1 MATILK
7 PLTLLLRWFWRA
19 EQARA
24 FKEAKQLLTVS
35 PVLVHYD
42 TTLPLRL
49 ATDASAYGVGAVI
62 SHIGADGEERPI
74 AFASRTLECNY
85 AQIEKEALGIV
96 FGVCKFHQYLY
107 GRKFILL
114 TDHKPLTT
122 IFGSKR
128 GVPALAAARLQC
140 WAVQLA
146 AYEYDIEFC
155 PTARH
160 ANADGLSR
168 LPLGGSY
175 VEEGPEVRVFQVR
188 QLESQWWTSGKQHNQ
203 TKFCLRFCILREKD
217 GHTRPRRSETVLQS
231 TAGDIN

>member
-1 MATILK
+1 M
-7 PLTLLLRWFWRA
+7 
-19 EQARA
+19 
-24 FKEAKQLLTVS
+24 
-35 PVLVHYD
+35 HYD

-74 AFASRTLECNY
+74 AFASRTLSSSECNY

-107 GRKFILL
+107 GRKFTLL
-114 TDHKPLTT
+114 SDHKPLTT
-122 IFGSKR
+122 IFGSKH
-128 GVPALAAARLQC
+128 GVPALAAARLQR

-146 AYEYDIEFC
+146 AYEYDIEFR

-175 VEEGPEVRVFQVR
+175 VEEGPEVPEYFRCVNWS
-188 QLESQWWTSGKQHNQ
+188 LCLSQWWTSGKQHNQ

-217 GHTRPRRSETVLQS
+217 GHTHPRRS
-231 TAGDIN
+231 